1 MRPGLR
7 LSSGGGRRD
16 YGAHGRGAKTSV
28 GPGRAIYHDHHDAN
42 RPYRGFSNYSRS
54 VCVPP
59 GAFCQHDGA
68 RAKCPAQRER
78 DLGPPAR
85 FLLVECVRR
94 RSRARARALPVS
106 SRLTRTARTVGQRAW
121 TDKYVPEYVTSN
133 PVRVARSRPRGIPRD
148 YERHGLAVSL
158 ALTSRQWTRSRSLY
172 PSHAVHRR
180 PHRVDCRRVFDGP
193 RVPPPARRG
202 RRGRGRR
209 R

>member
-42 RPYRGFSNYSRS
+42 RPNRGFSISLCAWIAACLPR
-54 VCVPP
+54 
-59 GAFCQHDGA
+59 HDGA

-94 RSRARARALPVS
+94 QSRARARALPVS

>member
-1 MRPGLR
+1 MLPGLR

-42 RPYRGFSNYSRS
+42 RPNRGFSISS
-54 VCVPP
+54 C

-94 RSRARARALPVS
+94 QSRARARALPVS